1 MKILENISL
10 KQYNTFSIEQKARF
24 FVAVS
29 SLDDL
34 KAALQ
39 WAKDEQLEV
48 LILGGGS
55 NLLLTRDFP
64 GLVIRIELKGIAVLK
79 ENSEEV
85 LAEVGAGEVWH
96 DWVQYTID
104 KGWAGIENLSLIPGT
119 VGASPMQNIGAYG
132 VEIKEVFQS
141 LKALNRE
148 TLEIT
153 EFDAESCNFG
163 YRESVFKHEM
173 KGQFVITS
181 VVFSLKKQATLK
193 LEYGAIRETLEA
205 KGITNP
211 GIRDV
216 SQAVIE
222 IRQSKLP
229 NPKEIGNAGSFFKN
243 PTISEEHFA
252 TLKNAFPT
260 IPGYPNEEGVK
271 VPAGWLIEQAGWKGK
286 RQGEVGVH
294 AKQALVLVNF
304 GNGKGEEIKNLASEI
319 QKSIQSKFGIELQP
333 EVNFI

>member
-34 KAALQ
+34 KAALK

-85 LAEVGAGEVWH
+85 LAEVGAGEVWQ

-132 VEIKEVFQS
+132 VEIKEVFHS
-141 LKALNRE
+141 L
-148 TLEIT
+148 
-153 EFDAESCNFG
+153 
-163 YRESVFKHEM
+163 
-173 KGQFVITS
+173 
-181 VVFSLKKQATLK
+181 
-193 LEYGAIRETLEA
+193 
-205 KGITNP
+205 
-211 GIRDV
+211 
-216 SQAVIE
+216 
-222 IRQSKLP
+222 
-229 NPKEIGNAGSFFKN
+229 NA
-243 PTISEEHFA
+243 
-252 TLKNAFPT
+252 
-260 IPGYPNEEGVK
+260 
-271 VPAGWLIEQAGWKGK
+271 
-286 RQGEVGVH
+286 
-294 AKQALVLVNF
+294 
-304 GNGKGEEIKNLASEI
+304 
-319 QKSIQSKFGIELQP
+319 
-333 EVNFI
+333 

>member
-10 KQYNTFSIEQKARF
+10 KQYNTFSIEQQARF
-24 FVAVS
+24 FIAVNS
-29 SLDDL
+29 IEDL

-39 WAKDEQLEV
+39 WAKDQKQEV

-64 GLVIRIELKGIAVLK
+64 GLVIRVELKGIKVLK
-79 ENSEEV
+79 ENSDEV
-85 LAEVGAGEVWH
+85 LIEVGAGEIWQ
-96 DWVQYTID
+96 DWVQYSINQ
-104 KGWAGIENLSLIPGT
+104 GWAGLENLSLIPGT

-132 VEIKEVFQS
+132 VEIKEVFHS
-141 LKALNRE
+141 LKALSRE
-148 TLEIT
+148 TLEIQ
-153 EFDAESCNFG
+153 EFDALACRFG
-163 YRESVFKHEM
+163 YRESVFKHEL
-173 KGQFVITS
+173 KGQYVITS
-181 VVFSLKKQATLK
+181 VVFRLKKQANLH
-193 LEYGAIRETLEA
+193 LDYGAIRETLEA

-216 SQAVIE
+216 SQVVIE

-229 NPKEIGNAGSFFKN
+229 DPKEIGNAGSFFKN
-243 PTISEEHFA
+243 PTISEKHYSA
-252 TLKNAFPT
+252 LKNEFPAM
-260 IPGYPNEEGVK
+260 PGYPNEEGVK

-286 RQGEVGVH
+286 KVGEVGVH

-304 GNGKGEEIKNLASEI
+304 GQGKGEDIKHLSAEI
-319 QKSIQSKFGIELQP
+319 QKSIQEKFGIELHP